1 MPSSPLRR
9 RRVSGWTAER
19 QGQFITDLRGG
30 GSVQQACAA
39 AGLSR
44 AGVYKLRDRNTS
56 FAKSWDTAVMA
67 HHRDLLNEAH
77 FRVEAGTV
85 RPVIHRGHVVGERT
99 VYSDRLLIA
108 ALLRGKADMGEAW

>member
-1 MPSSPLRR
+1 MPGSPLRR
-9 RRVSGWTAER
+9 RRASGWTAER
-19 QGQFITDLRGG
+19 QRQFITDLRGG

-39 AGLSR
+39 VGLSR
-44 AGVYKLRDRNTS
+44 ASVYKLRDRNTS

-67 HHRDLLNEAH
+67 QHRDLLNEAH

-85 RPVIHRGHVVGERT
+85 RPVVYRGQVVGERT